1 MKIRTGLIVAGGGLL
16 LLTASAN
23 AQMRGGGF
31 RGGFGGMHGAPS
43 GAFRGAPM
51 GEVSAGLQTGLIGVP
66 VLPTAAFAEV
76 QLPRP
81 TMGTATMTIIMATVT
96 RTSWSASGS
105 LVGAGAG
112 VGVILT
118 GIRPIIMLRTATTPT
133 PHHNIIVEAS
143 NRCITVAWS
152 QTITASRRL
161 DLRREPNE
169 TLPPQANPLLL
180 NCSASPLE
188 GGTAFA

>member
-23 AQMRGGGF
+23 AQMRGGGS
-31 RGGFGGMHGAPS
+31 RGGFGGMRGAPS

-51 GEVSAGLQTGLIGVP
+51 GGGFRGAPNGVQTGLFP

-81 TMGTATMTIIMATVT
+81 TMGTAITTIIMAMVT

-133 PHHNIIVEAS
+133 PHHNITVEAS
-143 NRCITVAWS
+143 NRCITVGWS
-152 QTITASRRL
+152 QTITAS
-161 DLRREPNE
+161 
-169 TLPPQANPLLL
+169 
-180 NCSASPLE
+180 SVSI
-188 GGTAFA
+188 